1 MTRFASCLFAVMAML
16 FTALP
21 TKAEAAGDYT
31 AELQA
36 FLTTLGPAERE
47 RFDDWWGRMPDYF
60 KQSLFESKFEN
71 WREVIYCDYLGFRA
85 GTPQSDACVAERTES
100 WQQNASQ
107 WNADGSFRGPSEECV
122 ARGRTDQFGRLV
134 CVDESV
140 RKDVQDY
147 WDSLPHEQKLKEFSR
162 PGHFWEALQYCNEQE
177 GLTVGTELYKQ
188 CEQAYANQNIPI
200 N

>member
-1 MTRFASCLFAVMAML
+1 MNRFLATLIAAAAML
-16 FTALP
+16 VVSLP
-21 TKAEAAGDYT
+21 PKAHAANDYT
-31 AELQA
+31 AELSA

-47 RFDDWWGRMPDYF
+47 RFDSWWGRMPGYF
-60 KQSLFESKFEN
+60 KDSLHAAKFEN

-85 GTPQSDACVAERTES
+85 GTPQSDSCVAERTES

-107 WNADGSFRGPSEECV
+107 WNADGSFRGPSPECV
-122 ARGRTDQFGRLV
+122 SRGRLDEFGRLV

-140 RKDVQDY
+140 RKEVQDY

-162 PGHFWEALQYCNEQE
+162 PGHFWEALQFCNEQE
-177 GLTVGTELYKQ
+177 GYKVGTDLYKQ
-188 CEQAYANQNIPI
+188 CELAYANRNVPI